1 MVEHTFVCK
10 VVRERTLM
18 HIRKNKVWMKNKYLS
33 SDLTDYQ
40 VHKLRFQISRNQIAT
55 KRLVDNLGSKVQ
67 QCLAKAMGVQLTHM
81 DTDHN
86 SKKAEDNDRI
96 QDEKFR
102 CLTLEG
108 HKINQSKDPT
118 SLQILRVGLLCT
130 TSHTRVFG
138 GKYRYVLITHLKHP
152 IGEILRGDRMV
163 NTPYEINMAKD
174 VSCAI
179 LCKKQSLT
187 KQSASVFKSFIED
200 DYSIQLSI
208 DGLIG
213 ATKFES
219 SETGKQYVLGTK
231 LGIHLAGVTYIYNH
245 LRFRLQYNTVDNIS
259 ESHLPSSNGACKK
272 PSTPLPSSQ
281 WQAITENTKS
291 LQFSYEVMWEPS
303 DIRWASRWD
312 VFLRSDGGQ
321 VHWFSIVNSLVIVV
335 FLTTVIAMIL
345 VRTLRKDIAK
355 YNRDDD
361 AEDILEESGWKLVHG
376 DVFRPPRHIR
386 LLTALFGSGVQVFCM
401 VFVTICE
408 FLSSRTPT
416 SNRLYTTIDG
426 SSHVRNFVIFLLLLF
441 VYFRSPLVFAML
453 GMLSP
458 ASRGAVMTA
467 AIFTYV
473 FMGVFAGYYAGR
485 LYKTMRG
492 MLWKS
497 TAVMTGMFFPTLLLI
512 IGLVLNTFVWY
523 KRSSAAVPFTT
534 MLAILA
540 LWLGISLPLV
550 YTGFFFG
557 YRKRPFELPV
567 RTNQIPRAVPPAKFH
582 QNLLVSTLLAGALPF
597 GAVFIEVFFIYMA
610 LWESRFY
617 YLFGF
622 LFVVF
627 VILII
632 CCAQVAIVLTY
643 FQLCNEDYRWWWRTF
658 VASGGPALYLFVYS
672 IFYYWTK
679 LDITQFVPTVVYF
692 GYTVLMV
699 LVFWVLTGAIGFTA
713 TFVFLRHIYSAIK
726 ID

>member
-1 MVEHTFVCK
+1 MFWFWGLYLVVNCNALEIPGVLPNEFK
-10 VVRERTLM
+10 VGDPLEVRAIKLISPKTQLPY
-18 HIRKNKVWMKNKYLS
+18 KYYELDFCAPS
-33 SDLTDYQ
+33 LIHEY
-40 VHKLRFQISRNQIAT
+40 
-55 KRLVDNLGSKVQ
+55 
-67 QCLAKAMGVQLTHM
+67 LAE
-81 DTDHN
+81 N
-86 SKKAEDNDRI
+86 
-96 QDEKFR
+96 
-102 CLTLEG
+102 
-108 HKINQSKDPT
+108 
-118 SLQILRVGLLCT
+118 
-130 TSHTRVFG
+130 
-138 GKYRYVLITHLKHP
+138 

-187 KQSASVFKSFIED
+187 KQAASVFKSFIED

-245 LRFRLQYNTVDNIS
+245 LRFRLQYNTVDNDKHRFVGFEIDPLSIS
-259 ESHLPSSNGACKK
+259 ESYLPSSNGACKR
-272 PSTPLPSSQ
+272 PSDPLPSSQ
-281 WQAITENTKS
+281 WQAITENTKT
-291 LQFSYEVMWEPS
+291 LQFSYEVIWEPS

-386 LLTALFGSGVQVFCM
+386 LLTALFGSGIQVFCM
-401 VFVTICE
+401 VFVTI
-408 FLSSRTPT
+408 F
-416 SNRLYTTIDG
+416 
-426 SSHVRNFVIFLLLLF
+426 
-441 VYFRSPLVFAML
+441 FAML

-458 ASRGAVMTA
+458 ASRGALMTA

-497 TAVMTGMFFPTLLLI
+497 TAVMTGMFFPTLLLV
-512 IGLVLNTFVWY
+512 IGFVLNTFVWY

-699 LVFWVLTGAIGFTA
+699 LIFWVLTGAIGFTA